1 MNTILCVSV
10 LTTQVQILTGMF
22 RVEVTSVSLV
32 DEPGEEL
39 VTCFSRF
46 FISEAL
52 LLKHQ
57 VNSRLFE
64 DPFL

>member
-1 MNTILCVSV
+1 M
-10 LTTQVQILTGMF
+10 
-22 RVEVTSVSLV
+22 SLM

-39 VTCFSRF
+39 VTCFSMF
-46 FISEAL
+46 SISEAL